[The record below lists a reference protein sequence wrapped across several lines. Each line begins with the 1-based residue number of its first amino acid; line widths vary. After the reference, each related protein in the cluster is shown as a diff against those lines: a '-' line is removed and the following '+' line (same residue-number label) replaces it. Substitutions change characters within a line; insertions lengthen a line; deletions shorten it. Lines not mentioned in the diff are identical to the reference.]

1 MSHSSFARKSV
12 PVVQIRELRP
22 PEDNPWH
29 VKSGDPKGSP
39 PAPNFQPPEPASSL
53 LESPDS
59 SPSPSL
65 TPQSPSPPVAVSYWR
80 RLGGG
85 SLLVSLGIHAG
96 LLTLAAFVV
105 NTLVTER
112 RVDFLPGGGSKQGEE
127 ASRELAHRVQTKR
140 QKHLRNP
147 VQRQRLVSTSDR
159 ASIALPDLPL
169 EALEMPESGEFLGT
183 QWMKAGGFGSLGK
196 GGGSGVGMGIG
207 SAKGVSFFG
216 FTTPLDRVVFI
227 LDFSNSMKANQMD
240 LVVAEMGKTLSKLP
254 PRSQYQVILFAG
266 GARFAGSRWKIDQQ
280 RGDLRN
286 TYAVHRSRTKYR
298 FFSPNG
304 VASDWAFEGKNEELP
319 SDDWIDSTPLHTR
332 ETMKDLEGKDRWFGT
347 DWRWPFKMALNMSP
361 APKTII
367 FMTDGTGGADVDLIL
382 GYNKE
387 KKANASINTF
397 LMHTSSGA
405 PAMQRLAQETGGRF
419 HIVFNDGTPLDG
431 SAYFANRGK
440 YDQLLRENNSP
451 TATAGLSAKK

>member
-1 MSHSSFARKSV
+1 M
-12 PVVQIRELRP
+12 
-22 PEDNPWH
+22 
-29 VKSGDPKGSP
+29 
-39 PAPNFQPPEPASSL
+39 
-53 LESPDS
+53 
-59 SPSPSL
+59 
-65 TPQSPSPPVAVSYWR
+65 AVSYWR

-105 NTLVTER
+105 NTLVSER
-112 RVDFLPGGGSKQGEE
+112 RVDFLPGGGSKQGQE

-140 QKHLRNP
+140 QKHLQNP

-183 QWMKAGGFGSLGK
+183 QSMKAGGFGSLGK

-440 YDQLLRENNSP
+440 YDQLLREDNSP
-451 TATAGLSAKK
+451 TATAGLSDKK